1 MMERRRWTNSSI
13 YQIVVFITYSYVIIG
28 HVPETWFIFS
38 YGIWKHVQFFLP
50 YIFFSFGCLAFFF
63 LDGMWDINGGEV
75 SSFLR
80 MWDRMKTEG
89 GRPCFYETRDMASYR

>member
-1 MMERRRWTNSSI
+1 MFQKRGLFSLTGFGNMFNFFS
-13 YQIVVFITYSYVIIG
+13 
-28 HVPETWFIFS
+28 HIF
-38 YGIWKHVQFFLP
+38 
-50 YIFFSFGCLAFFF
+50 FFSFGCLAFFF

>member
-13 YQIVVFITYSYVIIG
+13 YHILVCYNRICSRNVVYFLLRDL
-28 HVPETWFIFS
+28 ETCSIFS
-38 YGIWKHVQFFLP
+38 PIYFF
-50 YIFFSFGCLAFFF
+50 FFRLFSFFF
-63 LDGMWDINGGEV
+63 LDGIWDINGGEV